1 MNYSCYSPSVLDRL
15 NALLEPGGSLT
26 INERGIIDGT
36 TPTIT
41 PHPNFRYYYFMIK
54 HHILLNSFKSNVKV
68 QFCETHCLCSIL
80 YLCVFQ
86 VVPHHGSHTWGNL
99 SSHEKPGCWDLHPWW
114 AWGSVLGHPGSKDG
128 VTHPGCDRRLRV
140 WPADL
145 HSFRNQEHYMGWV
158 CDWIKNLM
166 S

>member
-41 PHPNFRYYYFMIK
+41 PHPNFRYYYFLIK
-54 HHILLNSFKSNVKV
+54 HHILLNSFKSNVKG

-80 YLCVFQ
+80 YLFVFFRLFLTMD
-86 VVPHHGSHTWGNL
+86 PTHGEISRAMRNRGVEIYIPGE
-99 SSHEKPGCWDLHPWW
+99 HEGVCWDTLDLKMVLHTLGVTGDCVCDLLISIHSEIKSTI
-114 AWGSVLGHPGSKDG
+114 WGESVIGSK
-128 VTHPGCDRRLRV
+128 T
-140 WPADL
+140 
-145 HSFRNQEHYMGWV
+145 
-158 CDWIKNLM
+158 
-166 S
+166 